1 MPPKKKRALA
11 PSTLERA
18 SELANI
24 DMQRDGA
31 VLSEL
36 QRQEIRASSAGLT
49 AEIERLDAEAA
60 RIAAT
65 RRDFAAQLAVNTSL
79 LAPIWSVPFDI
90 LCEIF
95 LLVVAQYPVAS
106 RNFGSPAVALVC
118 REWRA
123 VALRCPRLW
132 TIVNVPHQNS
142 DVSKDIIQSYL
153 SRSCRLPLD
162 VHAEGPDWKHD
173 WPAGG
178 PSKADK
184 VMGKLLRRVG
194 RLSADRWRSL
204 SVTGDIVVLSQ
215 QTKEKEEDLL
225 PLDFLADAPRLR
237 EATLDVAYP
246 ATWPPMSFY
255 GDALK
260 SMTYLLRQSCSNE
273 FMTITN
279 TVLYQTELDTLIVL
293 DSKYSRDI
301 YTPEV
306 LYRGP
311 LVVIPKL
318 DKLTTIVVSGLAHL
332 ILGAIHVSNLTT
344 ITVRDAYEEEDI
356 SGPMTSIL
364 RMMEESNL
372 NSVRTLKLVRVIAD
386 SETLDSLYQCLEGLP
401 GLDHLHIDN
410 GLYTIV
416 DSILRTEL
424 LAWMKRRKATA
435 ASRLPNLPHLA
446 LRFGAAASKQF
457 VQPLRELMNSRK
469 SGRVVDG
476 VSLKAL
482 SRFTSDMGLE
492 FSLP

>member
-1 MPPKKKRALA
+1 M
-11 PSTLERA
+11 LE
-18 SELANI
+18 
-24 DMQRDGA
+24 
-31 VLSEL
+31 
-36 QRQEIRASSAGLT
+36 
-49 AEIERLDAEAA
+49 
-60 RIAAT
+60 
-65 RRDFAAQLAVNTSL
+65 
-79 LAPIWSVPFDI
+79 SVSVI
-90 LCEIF
+90 TTTW
-95 LLVVAQYPVAS
+95 
-106 RNFGSPAVALVC
+106 
-118 REWRA
+118 RE
-123 VALRCPRLW
+123 
-132 TIVNVPHQNS
+132 
-142 DVSKDIIQSYL
+142 
-153 SRSCRLPLD
+153 
-162 VHAEGPDWKHD
+162 
-173 WPAGG
+173 
-178 PSKADK
+178 
-184 VMGKLLRRVG
+184 
-194 RLSADRWRSL
+194 
-204 SVTGDIVVLSQ
+204 
-215 QTKEKEEDLL
+215 EKEEDLL